1 MFSSRVVVGRT
12 AVEVVHTVA
21 ITDRTSAA
29 VAFDS
34 RVVAVATAVVSR
46 GKLIVLA
53 LGLRSEA
60 DPTLAGQQVA
70 ATWVA
75 GLASVVRREATAW
88 VADPALVAVLAL
100 VADPGWEAGPASV
113 VGPTLVVGPA
123 LVVSLASVVVPAWE
137 ADPALVVGLA
147 SVAASAVG
155 STDTC
160 STLVLASTDIYWAA
174 VASVAVALEEA
185 AGTLAAASWAEL
197 TAAFPSRTD
206 CTSEASAVA
215 VGSPSAVLP
224 SPCPLVEL
232 LGTCPSGEEVLR
244 TFPSRAASPCSFV
257 VQLARRLAGL
267 GSIFP

>member
-12 AVEVVHTVA
+12 AVEVVHTVVVV
-21 ITDRTSAA
+21 TGRTSAA

-100 VADPGWEAGPASV
+100 VADPAWEAGPAS
-113 VGPTLVVGPA
+113 
-123 LVVSLASVVVPAWE
+123 
-137 ADPALVVGLA
+137 VVGLA

-160 STLVLASTDIYWAA
+160 STLVLASTDTYWAA